1 MYGSKFHVTNSCH
14 YLRPRCDTDVY
25 ASLYRLKNLYN
36 KAIYLMVLVVS
47 NNSIKAQEDL
57 RRDYDYVDS
66 PYRVFDILAFHY

>member
-1 MYGSKFHVTNSCH
+1 MEANFMWQTLVIILDLDVIQMCTQLY
-14 YLRPRCDTDVY
+14 TDW
-25 ASLYRLKNLYN
+25 KNLHN
-36 KAIYLMVLVVS
+36 KAIHLLVLVAS